1 MDAALLLSVYK
12 KKERE
17 ENRMEKMK
25 MMVIAAFSALMA
37 WMGVL
42 AVPVLLLVICNLID
56 YVTGLSAAK
65 YRTEKINSYKGIRG
79 ITKKVC
85 MWLLIVVGAVVDVM
99 INYALENIGAGFELP
114 FIVAVVVA
122 VWLIVNEIISI
133 LENVMDIGVTI
144 PPFLLP
150 LVKNIKRQIED
161 TAAPAAEEPEAEN
174 GEAGG
179 QEDTDD

>member
-1 MDAALLLSVYK
+1 
-12 KKERE
+12 
-17 ENRMEKMK
+17 MEKMK
-25 MMVIAAFSALMA
+25 MAVIAALSALMA

-42 AVPVLLLVICNLID
+42 AVPVLLLVGCNLID
-56 YVTGLSAAK
+56 YVTGRLAAK
-65 YRTEKINSYKGIRG
+65 YRTQEITSYKGLKG
-79 ITKKVC
+79 IIKKVC
-85 MWLLIVVGAVVDVM
+85 MWLLIVVGAVVDVL

-122 VWLIVNEIISI
+122 VWLLVNEIISI

-161 TAAPAAEEPEAEN
+161 TAAPAAEGQEAETGEN
-174 GEAGG
+174 GM

>member
-1 MDAALLLSVYK
+1 
-12 KKERE
+12 
-17 ENRMEKMK
+17 MEKMK
-25 MMVIAAFSALMA
+25 MAVTAAFSALMA
-37 WMGVL
+37 WLGVL
-42 AVPVLLLVICNLID
+42 AVPVFVLVLCNIID
-56 YVTGLSAAK
+56 YFTGIHAAK

-122 VWLIVNEIISI
+122 AWLIVNEIISI

-161 TAAPAAEEPEAEN
+161 TAAVEEESGEDKEN
-174 GEAGG
+174 E
-179 QEDTDD
+179 